1 MKALQ
6 KNCKKLSKVDTHVHD
21 VPTNTHIKCV
31 GSPVTEKKFG
41 TLIRISHM
49 QKKNKQSVKL
59 HTWFVNVEVFYD
71 GNQLSNSHINP
82 ALYFYNCET

>member
-49 QKKNKQSVKL
+49 QKKK
-59 HTWFVNVEVFYD
+59 
-71 GNQLSNSHINP
+71 INNP
-82 ALYFYNCET
+82 

>member
-6 KNCKKLSKVDTHVHD
+6 KNCKKLSKVNTHVHD
-21 VPTNTHIKCV
+21 VPTNTHTHIKCV

-49 QKKNKQSVKL
+49 QKKK
-59 HTWFVNVEVFYD
+59 
-71 GNQLSNSHINP
+71 
-82 ALYFYNCET
+82 